1 MAEDKEEDEAKI
13 SPDVS
18 WENEHEK
25 AREYIEFIFELLL
38 IVYLRVAY
46 LHLLAS

>member
-18 WENEHEK
+18 C
-25 AREYIEFIFELLL
+25 AL
-38 IVYLRVAY
+38 IIIKVYPLN
-46 LHLLAS
+46 LN

>member
-18 WENEHEK
+18 LTLIKVKITRVNLYVI
-25 AREYIEFIFELLL
+25 RYIILCL
-38 IVYLRVAY
+38 
-46 LHLLAS
+46 

>member
-18 WENEHEK
+18 WENC
-25 AREYIEFIFELLL
+25 
-38 IVYLRVAY
+38 
-46 LHLLAS
+46 ASWKKKTGV